1 MRDRTAE
8 GLGIK
13 LGYGWVTWGFGLRVG
28 DGDQWEGMGD
38 SGVGVDLSYLKI
50 LRSDASPDDTATLTG
65 SELVQS
71 HLVNLAL
78 QYILEG
84 A

>member
-1 MRDRTAE
+1 M
-8 GLGIK
+8 IF
-13 LGYGWVTWGFGLRVG
+13 VISSCGFMS
-28 DGDQWEGMGD
+28 GMGD

-50 LRSDASPDDTATLTG
+50 LRSDASPDDTATLAG

-78 QYILEG
+78 QYILER

>member
-1 MRDRTAE
+1 MGR
-8 GLGIK
+8 LGVWAK
-13 LGYGWVTWGFGLRVG
+13 GGGW
-28 DGDQWEGMGD
+28 DQWGGMGD

-50 LRSDASPDDTATLTG
+50 LRSDASPTPDDAATLAG
-65 SELVQS
+65 SELVKS

-78 QYILEG
+78 QYIPEW